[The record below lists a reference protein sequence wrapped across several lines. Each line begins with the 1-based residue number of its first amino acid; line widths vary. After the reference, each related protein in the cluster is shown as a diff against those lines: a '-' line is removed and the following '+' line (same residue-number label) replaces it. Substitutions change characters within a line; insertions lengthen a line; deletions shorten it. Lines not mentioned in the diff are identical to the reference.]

1 MRLSPAGVE
10 FRPAELGQH
19 LAVHQLLLNV
29 FHYPPLDTFLEWVE
43 APEYRVQDRL
53 LALHG
58 SRLVGHVHLVRQLWQ
73 GDGETV
79 PVVHLAGLATAAQYR
94 CQGIGTALVEHALK
108 QARADKAQL
117 AVVRTAEPPFFLRR
131 GWLPVCSGRGWRTT
145 PRDLLAQLPPQAAP
159 DGSPWQVRPWRQL
172 ELEDLCRL
180 YQHLRADTPGAV
192 HRSEAYWRWL
202 VQCRPWDEVL
212 VAVPPPPRSDTDEEE
227 APPPPVPV
235 DGYLIRRGHRVLE
248 LATCPQKPEAALVLL
263 HRMASDAIER
273 DQHWI
278 EYWGAPL
285 PQVQQ
290 VLDFSDTVPVEP
302 QEAML
307 VYPLVPL
314 ARWLRERARC
324 WAARLRKAKAEV
336 TESGLDVGGQ
346 RFRLQLQGNK
356 LQLQPDHC
364 GRSYLRCNHAVLF
377 QLAWGMC
384 SLEEALQAGAATVST
399 AKARQFWQAVL
410 PSARFWTSAVDRPL
424 G

>member
-19 LAVHQLLLNV
+19 LAVHQLLLGV

-53 LALHG
+53 IALHG

-73 GDGETV
+73 AEGETV

-94 CQGIGTALVEHALK
+94 CQGIGTGLVEHALK
-108 QARADKAQL
+108 QARAEKALL
-117 AVVRTAEPPFFLRR
+117 AVVRTAEPQFFLRR
-131 GWLPVCSGRGWRTT
+131 GWLPVQPGRGWRTT
-145 PRDLLAQLPPQAAP
+145 PRDLLAQLPPQAASG
-159 DGSPWQVRPWRQL
+159 GSPWQVRPWRQL
-172 ELEDLCRL
+172 ELDDLCRL
-180 YQHLRADTPGAV
+180 YQQLQTSTPGAV
-192 HRSEAYWRWL
+192 QRSEAYWKWL

-212 VAVPPPPRSDTDEEE
+212 VAVRPVETSKQEGEPGPL
-227 APPPPVPV
+227 PPVPV
-235 DGYLIRRGHRVLE
+235 DGYLIRRGNRVLE
-248 LATCPQKPEAALVLL
+248 LATCPQQPQAALVLL

-278 EYWGAPL
+278 EYWGPPL
-285 PQVQQ
+285 SPVQQ
-290 VLDFSDTVPVEP
+290 AFASPETTPVDPE
-302 QEAML
+302 EAML
-307 VYPLVPL
+307 LYPLVPL
-314 ARWLRERARC
+314 ERWLRRQAKC

-346 RFRLQLQGNK
+346 RFRLQLQGGK
-356 LQLQPDHC
+356 LQLQPDQC
-364 GRSYLRCNHAVLF
+364 GRSYLRCNHAVLL

-384 SLEEALQAGAATVST
+384 SLEQAIQIGTAAVST

-410 PSARFWTSAVDRPL
+410 PPARFWTSEVDRPL